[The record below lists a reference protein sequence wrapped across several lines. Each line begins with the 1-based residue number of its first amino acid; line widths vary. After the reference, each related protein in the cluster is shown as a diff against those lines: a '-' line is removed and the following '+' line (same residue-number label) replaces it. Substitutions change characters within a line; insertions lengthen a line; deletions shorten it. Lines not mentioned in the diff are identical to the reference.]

1 MKGSLFYRDNY
12 WTKVRSG
19 KFLMTT
25 GDCAVKSVLQTTGNR
40 EHYGLMVLVR
50 ATSPV
55 SRSSQARASLVLT
68 RPRRPGQQQTTLS
81 HCTGQEEIQQNI
93 ALQSPVCSFKCQIII
108 SHYCEGYQ
116 HMELRHSP
124 PHHAIIKITSVIFTP
139 SYFSYFHHV
148 LYTHHHHRLPI

>member
-81 HCTGQEEIQQNI
+81 HSLHGIGGDSAEHSSAVSC
-93 ALQSPVCSFKCQIII
+93 LQF
-108 SHYCEGYQ
+108 
-116 HMELRHSP
+116 
-124 PHHAIIKITSVIFTP
+124 
-139 SYFSYFHHV
+139 
-148 LYTHHHHRLPI
+148 

>member
-55 SRSSQARASLVLT
+55 SRSSQGEPGADKTKTPRATTDNTQPLTARD
-68 RPRRPGQQQTTLS
+68 RR
-81 HCTGQEEIQQNI
+81 
-93 ALQSPVCSFKCQIII
+93 
-108 SHYCEGYQ
+108 
-116 HMELRHSP
+116 R
-124 PHHAIIKITSVIFTP
+124 
-139 SYFSYFHHV
+139 
-148 LYTHHHHRLPI
+148 